1 MKIKKSHQFK
11 QYQILDPSF
20 QELFLELYQTDIGI
34 DGVEELLEKTMQLFK
49 NTLSKNKSIKHDEN
63 VYSIIENL

>member
-1 MKIKKSHQFK
+1 MKFKKSHQFK

-20 QELFLELYQTDIGI
+20 QELFLELYQTDISI

-49 NTLSKNKSIKHDEN
+49 NTLSKNKSIKYDEN
-63 VYSIIENL
+63 VYSITENL